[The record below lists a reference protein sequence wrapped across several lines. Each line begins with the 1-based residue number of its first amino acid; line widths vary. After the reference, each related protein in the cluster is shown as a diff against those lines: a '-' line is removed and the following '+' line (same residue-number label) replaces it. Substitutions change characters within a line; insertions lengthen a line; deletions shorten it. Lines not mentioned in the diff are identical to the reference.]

1 MDTKTKETIKK
12 LFESNHSREYI
23 IAAAWGMRDNNTS
36 MADILDEINS
46 AELAALR
53 AENAELRE
61 ALEAI
66 TERAE
71 DVSDRIVVEKRN
83 PGVSQASHVRHMAS
97 HLAQHAKKARAI
109 LAKRE
114 WSADDILK
122 REG

>member
-1 MDTKTKETIKK
+1 MLHAPALKVIDELTATI
-12 LFESNHSREYI
+12 NDQARTI
-23 IAAAWGMRDNNTS
+23 
-36 MADILDEINS
+36 
-46 AELAALR
+46 AALR

-83 PGVSQASHVRHMAS
+83 PGVSQASHVSHMAS